1 MDEYQKVNLA
11 NWEERVDG
19 HMAPDGYGVDELV
32 NTPEALTA
40 VVRHDAEKIG
50 NVSGLSLLHSQ
61 CHIGTDTLSWAK
73 LGATVTGIDFSPKA
87 IAAARSIAERMGIDA
102 TFIETAVSDAPQH
115 LEDTFDIVYTSVGA
129 ICWMPDID
137 EWARVMASFVK
148 PGGRFWI
155 RDSHPALMALDDGRD
170 DDQLIVKFPYFH
182 QHKPIN
188 FPDTESYAGSAT
200 LENTDSYSWAHS
212 IADVITAL
220 INAGLV
226 LEQFEEYQHLD
237 WQFLSFMEKT
247 DDDTWVLPQDV
258 RDNVPMQ
265 FSILASKPAPAAP
278 TP

>member
-61 CHIGTDTLSWAK
+61 CHI
-73 LGATVTGIDFSPKA
+73 
-87 IAAARSIAERMGIDA
+87 
-102 TFIETAVSDAPQH
+102 
-115 LEDTFDIVYTSVGA
+115 
-129 ICWMPDID
+129 WMPDID